1 MLRFVARLW
10 CDIAKNHHENM
21 PGEGDRMKS
30 ETLTK
35 LMLALIAMFLGIIAF
50 RPVLTPAP
58 VQAQSTVYP
67 FYIEPGY
74 QMLRAPDG
82 SRQVWGK
89 VVIDLR
95 NGKVWGFPTTVEGVY
110 PVNGVANKAPTSH
123 PFVLGKFDFAE
134 TDK

>member
-1 MLRFVARLW
+1 MLGFFARLRR
-10 CDIAKNHHENM
+10 DIAKNHRENM
-21 PGEGDRMKS
+21 SGEGDRMKS
-30 ETLTK
+30 EALTK

-50 RPVLTPAP
+50 RGVLTPAP

>member
-1 MLRFVARLW
+1 
-10 CDIAKNHHENM
+10 
-21 PGEGDRMKS
+21 MKS
-30 ETLTK
+30 EALTK

-82 SRQVWGK
+82 SRQVWGR